1 MHSDRILCGP
11 ARNALHVIGQFN
23 ATLKHRGG
31 VTSEE
36 VYVVRGLQTPLI
48 GLPAIKAL
56 GLVVRVCATESGH
69 KDFHLGSLLHQRN
82 SRSECLKFFLVL
94 IVCIMDDNGRC
105 LDFWDKPRNP

>member
-1 MHSDRILCGP
+1 MRFKIDTGADVTVIPESVFKRIRNANLMRSDRILCGP

-48 GLPAIKAL
+48 GLPALPAIKAL
-56 GLVVRVCATESGH
+56 GLVVRVCATESG
-69 KDFHLGSLLHQRN
+69 D
-82 SRSECLKFFLVL
+82 
-94 IVCIMDDNGRC
+94 
-105 LDFWDKPRNP
+105 